1 MAQAFTSLSDVEAT
15 VNLRWDGAN
24 FRPQI
29 LLHPSQVVAIIVS
42 DQVNC
47 QTEVAEPSR
56 STNTVKVGLGILGE
70 IEVDNNVH
78 ALNINT
84 TGEEIRSNKVTST
97 SIAEFVEDSVTVGL
111 LHLGMDVEARVAKLG
126 NFLGEEFH
134 AVDRVAE
141 DDGLVDFQLGEEGVE
156 AVNLLPLF
164 DIGVELGDTPKC

>member
-84 TGEEIRSNKVTST
+84 TGEEIRSN
-97 SIAEFVEDSVTVGL
+97 
-111 LHLGMDVEARVAKLG
+111 
-126 NFLGEEFH
+126 
-134 AVDRVAE
+134 
-141 DDGLVDFQLGEEGVE
+141 
-156 AVNLLPLF
+156 
-164 DIGVELGDTPKC
+164 